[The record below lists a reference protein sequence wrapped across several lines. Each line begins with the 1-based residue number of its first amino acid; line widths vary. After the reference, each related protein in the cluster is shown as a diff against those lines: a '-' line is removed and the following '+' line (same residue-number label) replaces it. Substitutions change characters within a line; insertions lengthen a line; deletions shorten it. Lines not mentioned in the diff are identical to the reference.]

1 MAINKQHLLL
11 VSYLWDVHAQKFY
24 RVSILSFIALTQF
37 YHFHGLCWLF
47 LVHILSS
54 SKLDVPFQEK
64 KMRHAPG
71 RGDLPFH
78 HIIPGRHLKD
88 SYSLWSF
95 VILSV
100 AFLNLSF
107 FSFCVQQDLIFLT
120 QAHGLKQAK
129 WPRTNFSLH
138 SSCLSLLSGGT
149 ESACCH
155 ALNLKE
161 TNKALC
167 LD

>member
-11 VSYLWDVHAQKFY
+11 ISYLWDGHAQKFY
-24 RVSILSFIALTQF
+24 TISILSFIAFIQF

-54 SKLDVPFQEK
+54 AKLDVPFQEK
-64 KMRHAPG
+64 KNETCSWKRNV
-71 RGDLPFH
+71 FH
-78 HIIPGRHLKD
+78 HIVPGRHLKD

-100 AFLNLSF
+100 AFLNLRVFF
-107 FSFCVQQDLIFLT
+107 FSVKQDLIFVT

-149 ESACCH
+149 DSAYH
-155 ALNLKE
+155 HV
-161 TNKALC
+161 